1 MLSDLPFE
9 TGQMAMIRRDPER
22 KVSRALSFPRR
33 SKLESAL
40 SALLSLLELSMI
52 LVTAPGVL
60 FFSSALEVFRGRMAG
75 YAISLGLLPR
85 PDLVLYPKQLWR

>member
-9 TGQMAMIRRDPER
+9 TSQMAMIRRDPER
-22 KVSRALSFPRR
+22 KVGHALFPRR
-33 SKLESAL
+33 SKHEPAL

-60 FFSSALEVFRGRMAG
+60 FFFFALEVFHARMAG
-75 YAISLGLLPR
+75 HAISLGLLPR
-85 PDLVLYPKQLWR
+85 PDLVLYPRLLWR